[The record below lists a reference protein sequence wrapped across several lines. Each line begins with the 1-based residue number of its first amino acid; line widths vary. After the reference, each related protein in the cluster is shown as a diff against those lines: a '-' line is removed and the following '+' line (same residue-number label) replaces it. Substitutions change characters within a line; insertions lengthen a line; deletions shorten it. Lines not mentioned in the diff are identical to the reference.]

1 MTAWRHISGAKRNSA
16 SQSVLKL
23 EFGTILKRSTSHLLV
38 LYPAHGLQVHATNML
53 PLPPLQPFDTFW
65 WRNVAHVLNSS
76 GLSDAFKLDVELIT
90 AHALHQILCHIW
102 SVLKSQL
109 WEVEKTESAVE
120 QPHKPS
126 QTSTSFL
133 RGKTWH
139 SESRCLTNSKACI
152 STHSN
157 LFSLQKYIKL
167 HKPKGKK
174 PALDFRSMWPGVNC
188 LSLSVLGV
196 VPDLVGKVSNTTWR
210 SDGSNSEI
218 PDIPDDLIEQ
228 PPGSGPDGNICKSQA
243 KSRWGFLGP
252 WVGLHT
258 HFFHI
263 IIQ

>member
-152 STHSN
+152 STHSIF
-157 LFSLQKYIKL
+157 FSLQKYIKV
-167 HKPKGKK
+167 HKPEGKK
-174 PALDFRSMWPGVNC
+174 TCTGLREHVTTSELPFT
-188 LSLSVLGV
+188 
-196 VPDLVGKVSNTTWR
+196 VSPW
-210 SDGSNSEI
+210 GC
-218 PDIPDDLIEQ
+218 
-228 PPGSGPDGNICKSQA
+228 SGPRRKSVEYDMTKWWEQL
-243 KSRWGFLGP
+243 WDP
-252 WVGLHT
+252 WHPWWSHWTATREWAWWEHLANPRPSQVEDFWDHGSVAHN
-258 HFFHI
+258 FFHI